1 MKRWLCLSLWCVGL
15 VLSVVSLGWASSPR
29 ASISPDSLLAKV
41 NGETVNVGRF
51 YDYLRESKITAKDP
65 AQDEKTKQ
73 ESLHKLIR
81 EMLIDQRIASLD
93 MESDPRFAA
102 TRDKHMTD
110 WLLDYMH
117 KKDLEE
123 PVEVSD
129 QEVRDHYQKYRDLD
143 FVIPAEVK
151 VRDLLIRVWADSTQ
165 KDYRKK
171 LKKADREAKKKIE
184 RLYKKAK
191 QGEDFVELCRENTQA
206 AVPDRTGNLGFVKE
220 GQMSPEFDQAAFSL
234 KQTGEIS
241 APFRDPQGYH
251 LVQLLDRK
259 EEGHYELD
267 SLLFGRIEE
276 YLRND
281 KIQQATDA
289 FVDSLMQQTQF
300 VFNWEVLN
308 SPQPPADQSVWVLA
322 FGQGDTIRYAEYA
335 KVLSNFKFDAGL
347 DSVSAEEK
355 RFLLRNHL
363 ALAPILRKEA
373 EKRGYADL
381 VEYAAEERSFALEE
395 ARKKFE
401 STRVKRDLPPATRE
415 ELVEYYQSHRADFP
429 PLGAALHVYHMV
441 FDDSAQAA
449 EVLQEIKQGQ
459 DFVTLAKM
467 YFPGEPEMRG
477 VAYDLGFINQGEMPD
492 EFYQAALGL
501 KVGQVSEPVRTKWG
515 YHLIKLVERK
525 EQTTSFQDIIP
536 AIQRAIDLEKGRQSI
551 AEWEQDL
558 FDQANV
564 WIDEGLLKKLE
575 LPKPEG

>member
-1 MKRWLCLSLWCVGL
+1 MKRLLHLSLWCIGL
-15 VLSVVSLGWASSPR
+15 VLSAGAPSGAASPK
-29 ASISPDSLLAKV
+29 ASIPPDSLLAKV
-41 NGETVNVGRF
+41 NGETVSVGRF
-51 YDYLRESKITAKDP
+51 YDFLRESEITAKDP
-65 AQDEKTKQ
+65 AQDEETKQ
-73 ESLHKLIR
+73 GSLHKLIR

-93 MESDPRFAA
+93 MESDPRFVA

-117 KKDLEE
+117 KKDLQE
-123 PVEVSD
+123 PVKVSD
-129 QEVRDHYQKYRDLD
+129 QEVRDHYQKYRDVD
-143 FVIPAEVK
+143 FVIPAEVE
-151 VRDLLIRVWADSTQ
+151 VRDLLIRVWVDSTQ
-165 KDYRKK
+165 KDYQKK

-184 RLYKKAK
+184 RLYKKVK
-191 QGEDFVELCRENTQA
+191 QGEDFVELSRENTQA
-206 AVPDRTGNLGFVKE
+206 GVPDRTGNLGFVKE

-234 KQTGEIS
+234 MQSGEIS

-276 YLRND
+276 YLRNE
-281 KIQQATDA
+281 KIQEATDA
-289 FVDSLMQQTQF
+289 FVDSLMRQTQF

-308 SPQPPADQSVWVLA
+308 SPQPPADRSVWVLA

-335 KVLSNFKFDAGL
+335 EVLSNFKFDAGL

-381 VEYAAEERSFALEE
+381 VEYAAEERSFTLEE

-401 STRVKRDLPPATRE
+401 STRVKRDFPPATRE
-415 ELVEYYQSHRADFP
+415 ELVEYYQSHKAEFP

-441 FDDSAQAA
+441 FDDSAQAV
-449 EVLQEIKQGQ
+449 EVRDEIKQGQ

-477 VAYDLGFINQGEMPD
+477 VAYDLGFIHQGEMPD
-492 EFYQAALGL
+492 EFYQSALGL

-525 EQTTSFQDIIP
+525 KQRTSLEDIIP
-536 AIQRAIDLEKGRQSI
+536 AIQRAINLEKGRQSI
-551 AEWEQDL
+551 AEWEREL

-564 WIDEGLLKKLE
+564 WINEGLLSKLE

>member
-1 MKRWLCLSLWCVGL
+1 MKRSLYLSLWCIGL
-15 VLSVVSLGWASSPR
+15 VLSAGAPSGAASPK
-29 ASISPDSLLAKV
+29 ASIPPDSLLAKV
-41 NGETVNVGRF
+41 NGETVSVGRF
-51 YDYLRESKITAKDP
+51 YDFLRESEITAKDP
-65 AQDEKTKQ
+65 AQDEETKQ

-81 EMLIDQRIASLD
+81 EMLIDQRIASLN
-93 MESDPRFAA
+93 MESDPRFVA
-102 TRDKHMTD
+102 TRDKHMTE

-117 KKDLEE
+117 KKDLQE
-123 PVEVSD
+123 PVKVSD
-129 QEVRDHYQKYRDLD
+129 QEVRDHYQKYRDVD
-143 FVIPAEVK
+143 FVIPAEVE

-165 KDYRKK
+165 KDYQKK

-184 RLYKKAK
+184 RLYKKVK

-206 AVPDRTGNLGFVKE
+206 GVPDRTGNLGFVKE

-234 KQTGEIS
+234 MQSGEIS

-276 YLRND
+276 YLRNE
-281 KIQQATDA
+281 KIQEATDA
-289 FVDSLMQQTQF
+289 FVDSLMRQTQF

-308 SPQPPADQSVWVLA
+308 SPQPPADRSVWVLA

-335 KVLSNFKFDAGL
+335 EVLSNFKFDAGL

-381 VEYAAEERSFALEE
+381 VEYAAEERSFTLEE

-401 STRVKRDLPPATRE
+401 STRVKRDFPPATRE
-415 ELVEYYQSHRADFP
+415 ELVEYYQNHKAEFP
-429 PLGAALHVYHMV
+429 PLGASLHVYHMV

-449 EVLQEIKQGQ
+449 EVLSEIKQGQ
-459 DFVTLAKM
+459 NFVTLAKM

-477 VAYDLGFINQGEMPD
+477 VAYDLGFIHQGEMPD
-492 EFYQAALGL
+492 EFYQAALAL
-501 KVGQVSEPVRTKWG
+501 KVGQVSEPVKTKWG

-525 EQTTSFQDIIP
+525 KQKTSFEDVMP
-536 AIQRAIDLEKGRQSI
+536 AIQRAIDLQKGRQSI
-551 AEWEQDL
+551 AEWEREL
-558 FDQANV
+558 FDQATV
-564 WIDEGLLKKLE
+564 WINEGLLSKLE